1 MSPMS
6 QNSTETFK
14 TLDFENA
21 LKELESIIAKMAS
34 GQLSLEDSLKNF
46 EDGIR
51 LARQC
56 QSALKDAEHKV
67 QILVEKNSEYQ
78 TQPFSELGD
87 V

>member
-1 MSPMS
+1 MS
-6 QNSTETFK
+6 QSSTE

-21 LKELESIIAKMAS
+21 LKELESIIAKIAS

-56 QSALKDAEHKV
+56 QSALKDAEHTV
-67 QILVEKNSEYQ
+67 QILVEKNGEYQ